1 MAFARGMWLEIFAVN
16 QLLGAAIARSLKE
29 DPAAREF
36 ALYST
41 LVGLGRA
48 TPTQVSALLGL
59 PLSTA
64 SAQLNRLVARGH
76 ATREVNAED
85 GRSFVFSLS
94 DEGRRATTA
103 HFEAFGA
110 MTRRVRARL
119 ELPESTIREGLV
131 DLEQALRA
139 ELELLEDQ
147 PD

>member
-1 MAFARGMWLEIFAVN
+1 VAFARGIWLEIFAVN
-16 QLLGAAIARSLKE
+16 QLLGAAIARSLDE

-41 LVGLGRA
+41 LAGLGEA

-76 ATREVNAED
+76 AIRETNAAD
-85 GRSFVFSLS
+85 GRSFVFALT

-110 MTRRVRARL
+110 MARRVRARL
-119 ELPESTIREGLV
+119 NLPESAIREGLA

-139 ELELLEDQ
+139 ELELLERED
-147 PD
+147 D